1 VKYAALERR
10 LRSITARLPGP
21 GTVIRIEGGLDPNTK
36 LAVEGKL
43 PENVELL
50 PPRPKPAP
58 EMPARAQAAVA
69 RARKHSRGGGLNA
82 RAGSL
87 LASGQ
92 SPAAAWRA

>member
-21 GTVIRIEGGLDPNTK
+21 GTVIKIEGGLPENVK

-50 PPRPKPAP
+50 PQRPNPPPPAP
-58 EMPARAQAAVA
+58 PAARAAVA
-69 RARKHSRGGGLNA
+69 RARKRVRILRREPKRTGGFPIG
-82 RAGSL
+82 
-87 LASGQ
+87 
-92 SPAAAWRA
+92 